1 MSSIIIFAVIYIVA
15 TLVKSTMKRAAETF
29 DANRPGQIPAPVPEA
44 GELDEVD
51 DNEADDE
58 ADDEA
63 GMSIGTLL
71 QALEAKAAEVK
82 ARTQAP
88 ATTLTPKPAPKPV
101 AARAEQSA
109 PKASREEDTD
119 ANEVTLRTPEEARR
133 AFIYSEIFNRK
144 YE

>member
-58 ADDEA
+58 A
-63 GMSIGTLL
+63 GMSIDTLL
-71 QALEAKAAEVK
+71 QALEAKATEVK

>member
-58 ADDEA
+58 A

-71 QALEAKAAEVK
+71 QALETKAAAEK

-88 ATTLTPKPAPKPV
+88 ATTLPPKPAPKPV

>member
-58 ADDEA
+58 A
-63 GMSIGTLL
+63 GMNIGTLL

-82 ARTQAP
+82 VRTQAP

>member
-58 ADDEA
+58 A

-88 ATTLTPKPAPKPV
+88 ATTLTPKPAPNPV

>member
-58 ADDEA
+58 A
-63 GMSIGTLL
+63 GMNIGTLL

>member
-58 ADDEA
+58 A

-71 QALEAKAAEVK
+71 QALETKATEAK

-101 AARAEQSA
+101 VARAEQSA

>member
-58 ADDEA
+58 A
-63 GMSIGTLL
+63 GMSIDTLL
-71 QALEAKAAEVK
+71 QALEAKATEVK

-88 ATTLTPKPAPKPV
+88 AITLTPKPAPKPA
-101 AARAEQSA
+101 AARAEQAA